1 MLSGA
6 FGVNFPLRRYPV
18 TVTMVVASVCA
29 QCIDTDCQRSGDTS
43 GESTDHWYPPSY
55 SWPPTPPAPTQLPR
69 VSGIWKA
76 ACRPIHITQGA
87 APLPPDSP
95 PPLYTFSSMCF
106 SPLHLVQCTLGFSS
120 TTFCTLDFCPLHIIH
135 SAFLHCILYTWV
147 GWCGFQ
153 QYLTGQR
160 EKAGAAPLL
169 PFQTPALLWNLN
181 FLFKRPS
188 MNFYR
193 VITFANSAQHPV

>member
-1 MLSGA
+1 MNFLAVHKKTWVSLIQFLLFIWILFFCLPLQIWYRYKRTYLYNLLFCMLSGA

-76 ACRPIHITQGA
+76 APHTIV
-87 APLPPDSP
+87 PPS
-95 PPLYTFSSMCF
+95 
-106 SPLHLVQCTLGFSS
+106 H
-120 TTFCTLDFCPLHIIH
+120 TLDHKELLLFNQIVLC
-135 SAFLHCILYTWV
+135 
-147 GWCGFQ
+147 
-153 QYLTGQR
+153 YLT
-160 EKAGAAPLL
+160 
-169 PFQTPALLWNLN
+169 T
-181 FLFKRPS
+181 
-188 MNFYR
+188 
-193 VITFANSAQHPV
+193 IDFAQQWCS

>member
-1 MLSGA
+1 MFSNVMQSCDRCYSWDENSHSMYESFGNFRLIQTYLYNLLFCMLSGA

-76 ACRPIHITQGA
+76 APHTIV
-87 APLPPDSP
+87 PPS
-95 PPLYTFSSMCF
+95 
-106 SPLHLVQCTLGFSS
+106 H
-120 TTFCTLDFCPLHIIH
+120 TLDHKELLLFNQIVLCYFTAIDLPHKWFFKL
-135 SAFLHCILYTWV
+135 FLSSVCCNALKGVWILDYV
-147 GWCGFQ
+147 GFD
-153 QYLTGQR
+153 QYLT
-160 EKAGAAPLL
+160 
-169 PFQTPALLWNLN
+169 
-181 FLFKRPS
+181 
-188 MNFYR
+188 
-193 VITFANSAQHPV
+193 H